1 MYEEEAGIDVHEDDT
16 EWTNPFYEQDSM
28 HSNHV
33 EPPQSK
39 KKRSNTCNAVCTES
53 DVYISKLKHTRTI
66 IHIDIDCFYAQV
78 EMIRNP
84 KLRDKPLG
92 IQQKYIV
99 VTCNYKARE
108 FGVTKLMTLKDAK
121 EKCPQLVLV
130 NGEDLTHYREMSYK
144 ISEFLQKYTPN
155 VERLGFD
162 ENYLD
167 VSEMVKQ
174 RIISRCQGTEVKG
187 HTYGSNEEE
196 DTTIDTVQCDCGCQ
210 ERLIVGSEIAN
221 DIRSALYDELGV
233 TCCAGISYN
242 KLLSKLVGEQHKPN
256 QQTTLFPHQTQT
268 FMSSMK
274 KASKIPGIGSTTSK
288 KLARLGIVSV
298 LHLQEIPVADLI
310 PEIGESQAFT
320 NKQLSYGIDD
330 SPIVPYGR
338 PQTIS
343 DEDSFKN
350 CRTVPDVRSKAS
362 QLLQS
367 LLQRLKEDG
376 RIVQTIRLSIRKLT
390 ADKQWTNRESRQCP
404 VPNHVATKIIQGKTD
419 LILPEL
425 EKLVLALFMKLV
437 DTNTPFH
444 LTLMNIAFCNLAD
457 KPKNSIQNFLSPTKS
472 ETLSKNKTE
481 KQTAENGITDS
492 ENMNKAK
499 KGILSFFKAAQDKT
513 KENEKSELE
522 IQTGHERKRKC
533 ESSFSENSLKK
544 VKGVSEDLTMEPST
558 SFSVDSNFMEGVD
571 QDVLSQ
577 LPPDIQKEIFESSKN
592 NQSCNSKNNIDTDNI
607 SNQCDTKDNELK
619 KKLMT
624 AGIDVNDFLSFPP
637 EVQKDIMEQYKIDV
651 KSKTSSVAQQHKRSI
666 LTYFTSKNKSPK

>member
-1 MYEEEAGIDVHEDDT
+1 MYEEEAGIDVHEDDS

-39 KKRSNTCNAVCTES
+39 KKRNSTCNAVCTES

-144 ISEFLQKYTPN
+144 LSEFLQKYTPN

-174 RIISRCQGTEVKG
+174 RINSRCQGTEVKG

-196 DTTIDTVQCDCGCQ
+196 
-210 ERLIVGSEIAN
+210 
-221 DIRSALYDELGV
+221 
-233 TCCAGISYN
+233 
-242 KLLSKLVGEQHKPN
+242 GEQHKPN

-320 NKQLSYGIDD
+320 NKQLSCGIDD

-376 RIVQTIRLSIRKLT
+376 RIVQTIKLSIRKLT

-544 VKGVSEDLTMEPST
+544 VKGVSEDLTMKPST

-592 NQSCNSKNNIDTDNI
+592 NQSCNSKNNIDTDSI

-637 EVQKDIMEQYKIDV
+637 EVQKDIMEQYKIGV
-651 KSKTSSVAQQHKRSI
+651 KSKTSSPAAQQHKRSI
-666 LTYFTSKNKSPK
+666 LTYFTSKNKSP

>member
-1 MYEEEAGIDVHEDDT
+1 MYEEEARLDVHEDDT
-16 EWTNPFYEQDSM
+16 EWTNPFFEHDDM
-28 HSNHV
+28 HSNRF
-33 EPPQSK
+33 EQPQSK
-39 KKRSNTCNAVCTES
+39 KKRSSTCNAVLTES

-162 ENYLD
+162 ENYLN
-167 VSEMVKQ
+167 VSEMVEQ
-174 RIISRCQGTEVKG
+174 RINSRCQGTKVKG
-187 HTYGSNEEE
+187 HTYCLNEEE
-196 DTTIDTVQCDCGCQ
+196 DTTIDTVQCDCGCK

-242 KLLSKLVGEQHKPN
+242 KLLSKLIGEQHKPN

-298 LHLQEIPVADLI
+298 LNLQDIPMADLI

-330 SPIVPYGR
+330 SPVVPYGR
-338 PQTIS
+338 PQTLS

-350 CRTVPDVRSKAS
+350 CCTVPEVRSKAS

-367 LLQRLKEDG
+367 LLQRLKDDG

-390 ADKQWTNRESRQCP
+390 TDNQWTNRESRQCP
-404 VPNHVATKIIQGKTD
+404 VPHHIATKITQGKTG

-457 KPKNSIQNFLSPTKS
+457 RPKNSIQNFLSPNRA
-472 ETLSKNKTE
+472 ETLSKNKIE
-481 KQTAENGITDS
+481 KQTVENGLADS
-492 ENMNKAK
+492 ENINKGK
-499 KGILSFFKAAQDKT
+499 KGILCFFKVAQDKDKT
-513 KENEKSELE
+513 KESKISQLE
-522 IQTGHERKRKC
+522 IQTGHERKRKN
-533 ESSFSENSLKK
+533 EGSTSENSVKK
-544 VKGVSEDLTMEPST
+544 VKCDNKDLTIEPST
-558 SFSVDSNFMEGVD
+558 SFGVDSNFMEDVD

-592 NQSCNSKNNIDTDNI
+592 YHSSISKNKTDTENIRNPCESEDD
-607 SNQCDTKDNELK
+607 ELK

-637 EVQKDIMEQYKIDV
+637 EVQKDIMEQYKLCV
-651 KSKTSSVAQQHKRSI
+651 KTKTPSPTMHHKRSI
-666 LTYFTSKNKSPK
+666 LTYFTSKK